1 LGAVAQD
8 LDTTEPIDL
17 AAVAVEEVLEMY
29 AGVGTSVPFTAVVRC
44 SRDQRLPVVALGEYG
59 KTVVV

>member
-1 LGAVAQD
+1 LRAVAQD

-44 SRDQRLPVVALGEYG
+44 SRDQRLPVVALGE
-59 KTVVV
+59 